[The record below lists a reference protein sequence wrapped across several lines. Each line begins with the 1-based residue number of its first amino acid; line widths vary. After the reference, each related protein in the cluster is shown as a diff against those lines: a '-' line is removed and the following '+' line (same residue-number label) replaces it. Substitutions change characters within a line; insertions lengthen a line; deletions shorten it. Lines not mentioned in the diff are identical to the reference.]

1 MIKNMVGQPIWIG
14 IFIGLFFVGLVSLQP
29 NVFGEHVIVE
39 GEKRAME
46 GILKTELDAMSPIM
60 LQATSTDGSM
70 TVEITVNIPKEDET
84 MSIDLK
90 FVFAKSGGIVRHIN
104 YDLLAMQGEQILLD
118 ETGKHNHKGLAT
130 HKTMELD
137 SDDPVVLTVTIQGIG
152 IDPPLKGPI
161 GDIVRVTVDGEKIA
175 RESTIET
182 ERETM
187 VSEMQEKSEN
197 LDGGGC
203 LIATA
208 TFGSELASQVQQLR
222 ELRDN
227 TLLES
232 KSGSAFMIGFNQF
245 YYLFS
250 PTVADWERKNPAL
263 KEAVKVTITPLLTT
277 LSILNYVA
285 IDSEAEMLGY
295 GIGII
300 LLNIGMYFLVP
311 TILIVKLRE
320 RFSR

>member
-1 MIKNMVGQPIWIG
+1 MVKQAIWVG
-14 IFIGLFFVGLVSLQP
+14 IIISIFFVGIVSLQP

-46 GILKTELDAMSPIM
+46 GILKTELEAMSPIM

-70 TVEITVNIPKEDET
+70 NVEITPSIPKEGET
-84 MSIDLK
+84 MSIDFK

-104 YDLLAMQGEQILLD
+104 YDLLAMQGEQIVLD
-118 ETGKHNHKGLAT
+118 ETGKHNHKGLGT
-130 HKTMELD
+130 HKTMELA
-137 SDDPVVLTVTIQGIG
+137 SDDPVDVTVTIQGIG

-161 GDIVRVTVDGEKIA
+161 GDVVRITVDGEKIA
-175 RESTIET
+175 REDVSET

-208 TFGSELASQVQQLR
+208 TFDSELATQVQQLR

-232 KSGSAFMIGFNQF
+232 KSGSVFMTGFNQF
-245 YYLFS
+245 YYFFS
-250 PTVADWERKNPAL
+250 PTVADWERENPAF

-277 LSILNYVA
+277 LSILNYA
-285 IDSEAEMLGY
+285 NMDSEAGVFGY

-300 LLNIGMYFLVP
+300 LLNIGMYFVVP
-311 TILIVKLRE
+311 TMLIIKLRE
-320 RFSR
+320 RFFR